1 MTKMLLVITKISL
14 TRGRIC
20 NPPPLGC
27 GSTYFM
33 TLKITP
39 LLFTVITMSLSSEGP
54 PGERRQ
60 STPHPPVFLLTTTS
74 VTNTLKKTLQQVW
87 PLTYLSDRAGC
98 SEHKNTCFCVP
109 DVALLL
115 ALNPRQRSP
124 LSWGIVHKKSVSNQ
138 NKGKG
143 KKSY

>member
-1 MTKMLLVITKISL
+1 MLLVITKISL

-39 LLFTVITMSLSSEGP
+39 LLFAVITMSLSSEGP
-54 PGERRQ
+54 PGERKQ

-98 SEHKNTCFCVP
+98 SEHKNTSCFCVP

-124 LSWGIVHKKSVSNQ
+124 LKFRDHPQKSVSNQ
-138 NKGKG
+138 NRSKDN
-143 KKSY
+143 KSY